1 MNHIGTGMHTNRH
14 TRPMGFTLIELMVA
28 IVIIGILAAMTLS
41 IGSAV
46 LESADRRKTLDTLVL
61 LDAAL
66 TEYEQHTA
74 RRMTYG
80 HGDGPS
86 TDLPDDRPLAGVSNY
101 DIPVE
106 VDSGEPEKCV
116 GFLEDFGTTPDDFP
130 SWETAVANQAGE
142 RLIDRMLD
150 RMRNIEACR
159 DILAK
164 ISPAAWVDPNLED
177 DDDDPEYDDR
187 YLADAWGRPIVV
199 VFPGRDWYTGNK
211 DFNTND
217 SELTG
222 ESRFDKDDTIRT
234 FEERAFGPA
243 QGRRTYFMSSGPDR
257 RYGYVG
263 QTQRSTEPFEPDAQ
277 GVRFER
283 TRDNLYSYEVQ
294 TW

>member
-1 MNHIGTGMHTNRH
+1 MNHSGTGMRTNRH
-14 TRPMGFTLIELMVA
+14 TRSMGFTLIELMVV

-46 LESADRRKTLDTLVL
+46 LESSDRRKTLDTLVL

-80 HGDGPS
+80 HGDGPKDTLIS
-86 TDLPDDRPLAGVSNY
+86 DDRPLAGVSNY
-101 DIPVE
+101 DIPVA
-106 VDSGEPEKCV
+106 VYGQTNANGV
-116 GFLEDFGTTPDDFP
+116 GFLEDFDTTPDDFT
-130 SWETAVANQAGE
+130 SWETAVANRAGE
-142 RLIDRMLD
+142 KLLDRMLD

-164 ISPAAWVDPNLED
+164 ISPAAWVDPNPTN
-177 DDDDPEYDDR
+177 DDPEYDDR

-211 DFNTND
+211 NFNTND
-217 SELTG
+217 SELQG
-222 ESRFDKDDTIRT
+222 DSRLDKDDTIRT

-263 QTQRSTEPFEPDAQ
+263 QTQRGTEPFEPDAQ